1 MKYFNQ
7 RFHWIIFIALP
18 LLLVI
23 AIFLCS
29 HRYNNIPQS
38 NLSQPDIAILSNPEG
53 YYDNFKVEKISIVKR
68 KDNRLFFSLSA
79 DKVLHRKR
87 ISKFFV
93 YQNLKEIF
101 LSGVQIDFYPYNM
114 ASLKN
119 KNILIPLDD
128 LGSSFTTLGKP
139 STPIEDYLAGNAD
152 IDLDLLSRIL
162 LENLSLSVFLSPDK
176 KFSITAKE
184 ARINTDLENLALEG
198 PITIADSDGKE
209 MHASEAVWSKKFNGI
224 YLPGWY
230 ILNNKQHKGKAFFA
244 INTKGKFSKVLKT
257 PDMEC
262 VDFIEERE
270 KALYAC
276 LSKNMPPYLRLMF
289 GIPGKD

>member
-7 RFHWIIFIALP
+7 RFPWIIFIALP

-29 HRYNNIPQS
+29 LKHDEITQGNPS
-38 NLSQPDIAILSNPEG
+38 LPDIASLSHPEG

-68 KDNRLFFSLSA
+68 KDNRLFFSFSA

-101 LSGVQIDFYPYNM
+101 LSGVQIDFYRYNM
-114 ASLKN
+114 SPLKN
-119 KNILIPLDD
+119 KNSLIPLDD
-128 LGSSFTTLGKP
+128 IGSSFTTLGKP
-139 STPIEDYLAGNAD
+139 STPMEDYLAGNAD

-162 LENLSLSVFLSPDK
+162 LENLSLNVFLSPDK

-184 ARINTDLENLALEG
+184 ARINTDLENLVLEG
-198 PITIADSDGKE
+198 PVMVMDSCGKE
-209 MHASEAVWSKKFNGI
+209 VLTSKAVWSEKFNRL
-224 YLPGWY
+224 YLPDGY
-230 ILNNKQHKGKAFFA
+230 TLKSEEHKGSAFFA
-244 INTKGKFSKVLKT
+244 INSQGELSRVWKC
-257 PDMEC
+257 PNIEY

-270 KALYAC
+270 KVLYSY
-276 LSKNMPPYLRLMF
+276 LSKNMPPYLRLIF
-289 GIPGKD
+289 GLPGND